1 MTNIKLSKR
10 LSAIASMVDKNS
22 RIIDVGCDHALLDIY
37 LLQNKIIKK
46 SIASDITIG
55 ALNQADKN
63 ISLSNVKNIETRL
76 GNGLDTLN
84 EKDNIDTIVISGMG
98 NITINEILTSN
109 KNKLKNINTIII
121 QSNTGYN
128 VVRKDLTKLGY
139 YIEDEML
146 VKERNIIYVIIKFKK
161 GIRKY
166 TKKELYFGPVLLK
179 KKNDLFNEL
188 VNNEINKNNLV
199 IKRLPKT
206 KVYKKIKLIIK
217 NIKLKNE
224 ITS

>member
-10 LSAIASMVDKNS
+10 LSAIANMVDKKS
-22 RIIDVGCDHALLDIY
+22 SIIDVGCDHALLDIY

-84 EKDNIDTIVISGMG
+84 EKDKVDTIIMSGMG
-98 NITINEILTSN
+98 NITINSILTN
-109 KNKLKNINTIII
+109 NIEKLKNINTIII

-128 VVRKDLTKLGY
+128 VIREDLIKLGY
-139 YIEDEML
+139 YIDDEIL

-161 GIRKY
+161 GLKKY

-179 KKNDLFNEL
+179 NKNELFNEL
-188 VNNEINKNNLV
+188 ILNEINKNQLI
-199 IKRLPKT
+199 IKRLPKL
-206 KVYKKIKLIIK
+206 KLCKKLKLILR
-217 NIKLKNE
+217 NIKLKRE
-224 ITS
+224 ITR

>member
-10 LSAIASMVDKNS
+10 LSAIANMVDKKS
-22 RIIDVGCDHALLDIY
+22 SIIDVGCDHALLDIY

-76 GNGLDTLN
+76 GNGLDTLK
-84 EKDNIDTIVISGMG
+84 EDDNIDTVVISGMG
-98 NITINEILTSN
+98 NITIKEILTNN
-109 KNKLKNINTIII
+109 KSKLDNINTIII

-128 VVRKDLTKLGY
+128 VVRKDLIDLGY
-139 YIEDEML
+139 YIDDEIL

-161 GIRKY
+161 GIKKY
-166 TKKELYFGPVLLK
+166 TKKELYFGPILLK
-179 KKNDLFNEL
+179 NKNDLFNEL
-188 VNNEINKNNLV
+188 ITNIINKNKLV

-206 KVYKKIKLIIK
+206 KIYKKLKLIIA
-217 NIKLKNE
+217 NTKLKKE

>member
-1 MTNIKLSKR
+1 VTNIKLSKR

-63 ISLSNVKNIETRL
+63 ILLSNVKNIETRL

-128 VVRKDLTKLGY
+128 VVRKDLTKLDY